1 MNKTFALALILAL
14 GAPAAAEP
22 AAPELPF
29 IDAAVVR
36 AQPFR
41 KENINIGAAFPGM
54 QACKFTG
61 VQGDTC
67 SFACK
72 DGSVVKRPRLNST
85 VAQNGGCPTMVMV
98 PAAGPKGLFDGP
110 AITKVE
116 DADYICQG
124 SGGGYAIRSAGRS
137 SRIWQLDG
145 AGSGAVEGLEL
156 SKVFIDGSGLPR
168 SLKAEGHLSF
178 PGQELKVGLSLRQD
192 PKNGGEM
199 SMTVSVDG
207 EATPLK
213 NVPCVSAGADKSRAA
228 AQVYAEGRLF
238 SYNRATRQFDLP
250 TGRACSVTLK
260 NFKSYNDT
268 EHGTPRDVVSAD
280 YVLGGFSNLG
290 NYVSGTAVG
299 SAPEALAPY
308 VSLQNY
314 LPSGLSKG
322 IDVKIFVDNVPSAQ
336 ALLSRPVPPA
346 SVYVSKENSM
356 SSYFGG
362 DGIKWGYWCDLRG
375 NR

>member
-1 MNKTFALALILAL
+1 MTRTFALTLILAL

-22 AAPELPF
+22 AAPELPL

-36 AQPFR
+36 AQPFE

-54 QACKFTG
+54 QVCKFTG

-72 DGSVVKRPRLNST
+72 DGSVVKRPRLNSAI
-85 VAQNGGCPTMVMV
+85 AQNGGCPTMVMV
-98 PAAGPKGLFDGP
+98 PAAGEK
-110 AITKVE
+110 
-116 DADYICQG
+116 
-124 SGGGYAIRSAGRS
+124 GRS
-137 SRIWQLDG
+137 SAQTYAQG
-145 AGSGAVEGLEL
+145 A
-156 SKVFIDGSGLPR
+156 
-168 SLKAEGHLSF
+168 
-178 PGQELKVGLSLRQD
+178 
-192 PKNGGEM
+192 
-199 SMTVSVDG
+199 
-207 EATPLK
+207 
-213 NVPCVSAGADKSRAA
+213 
-228 AQVYAEGRLF
+228 LF
-238 SYNRATRQFDLP
+238 AYNRDTRQFDIR

-268 EHGTPRDVVSAD
+268 EHGTPRDVVSAE
-280 YVLGGFSNLG
+280 YVLGGFSDLG
-290 NYVSGTAVG
+290 SYTAGTAVG

-336 ALLSRPVPPA
+336 ALLSRPAPPT
-346 SVYVSKENSM
+346 SVYVTKENTM

-362 DGIKWGYWCDLRG
+362 DGVKWGYWCDLRG
-375 NR
+375 AQ